1 MERIDCLVAG
11 AGPAG
16 MAAAITLARAGARVA
31 VVEKKERAGGKAC
44 GGGLTPRAVKLIRKL
59 KFDAHLGHPV
69 FYLEGNA
76 PPHHY
81 NCFTLKKPALHIAR
95 RALFD
100 QSLRDAAQNMGIN
113 FVFGAISGAS
123 WDGRIFTLKTLCSK
137 VLKSP
142 RLIAADG
149 AASRVRRSFG
159 GTVSCQALA
168 LMADELETPGERPRI
183 LFDGGMV
190 ASGYGWVFPYGD
202 GRANAGVYSVA
213 DISGAQMRLGLADY
227 LKKRLAEDAPGKI
240 TGGAIPWGGYSLP
253 GRAPLLLAG
262 DAGGFADPMTGEG
275 IYAAL
280 YTGHAAALAALGA
293 SPETARIFYEKSLR
307 PLFANMALL
316 RLICQRAYRLPR
328 LGGRILG
335 LKAVHG
341 PITEG
346 LIRGLNTSAVIG
358 AFPALLLLSLANPS
372 LSHFE
377 RRNRLPLDKAS
388 QY

>member
-1 MERIDCLVAG
+1 
-11 AGPAG
+11 
-16 MAAAITLARAGARVA
+16 MAAAISLARVGARVV
-31 VVEKKERAGGKAC
+31 VVEKKEIAGNKAC
-44 GGGLTPRAVKLIRKL
+44 GGGLTPRAVRLIRRL

-81 NCFTLKKPALHIAR
+81 NCFFLKKPALHISR

-100 QSLRDAAQNMGIN
+100 QSLRDMAQKMGIN
-113 FVFGAISGAS
+113 FVFGTISGAS
-123 WDGRIFTLKTLCSK
+123 WDGRLFTLKTHCSK
-137 VLKSP
+137 ALKSP

-159 GTVSCQALA
+159 GTIRCHALA
-168 LMADELETPGERPRI
+168 LMADELKSPGARPRI
-183 LFDGGMV
+183 IFDGGM
-190 ASGYGWVFPYGD
+190 APSGYGWVFPYGD

-213 DISGAQMRLGLADY
+213 DISGGQMRRDLADY
-227 LKKRLAEDAPGKI
+227 LAKRLAEHNPGTI
-240 TGGAIPWGGYSLP
+240 TGGAIPWGGYFLP
-253 GRAPLLLAG
+253 GRVPLILAG

-275 IYAAL
+275 IYHAL
-280 YTGHAAALAALGA
+280 YTGHAAALAALA
-293 SPETARIFYEKSLR
+293 SSPEKARIAYEKSLKS
-307 PLFANMALL
+307 LFANMALL

-328 LGGRILG
+328 QGGRILG

-377 RRNRLPLDKAS
+377 RRSRLPLDKDI
-388 QY
+388 